1 MRQAINVDLRH
12 RGIRYEISS
21 RESLAALARASEMAS
36 CRTHGG
42 RFPPE
47 PPLSASLWID
57 VDGGASFSR
66 AKMPSAEGTRLP
78 PVGACPAD
86 IQASVTSHGICRRS
100 MSA

>member
-1 MRQAINVDLRH
+1 MRQAINVDFRH
-12 RGIRYEISS
+12 RGVRYEISS

-47 PPLSASLWID
+47 PPFLRHCGSTST
-57 VDGGASFSR
+57 GARASR
-66 AKMPSAEGTRLP
+66 ARKCPQLR
-78 PVGACPAD
+78 VRACHRWEHAPAD
-86 IQASVTSHGICRRS
+86 VQASVTSHGICRRS